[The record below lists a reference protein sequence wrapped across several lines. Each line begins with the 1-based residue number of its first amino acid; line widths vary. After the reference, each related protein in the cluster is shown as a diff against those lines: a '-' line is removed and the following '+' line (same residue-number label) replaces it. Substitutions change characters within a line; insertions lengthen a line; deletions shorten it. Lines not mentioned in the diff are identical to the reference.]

1 MNAASG
7 ARAWPSE
14 LRLSPAR
21 DALTVSFEDGARFT
35 LAAEYLR
42 VESPS
47 AEVKGHGG
55 QKPPPVTGKENV
67 KITALDPVGNYA
79 VRIGFDDGHDSGI
92 FTWKYLRELGE
103 KGQDLFAEYER
114 ELAAKG
120 MNRDTPGIAR

>member
-1 MNAASG
+1 MNPASG

-21 DALTVSFEDGARFT
+21 DALTVSFEDGACFT

-67 KITALDPVGNYA
+67 KITALEPVGNYA
-79 VRIGFDDGHDSGI
+79 VRIGFDDGHDSGLYS
-92 FTWKYLRELGE
+92 WDYLYRLGAE
-103 KGQDLFAEYER
+103 KDR
-114 ELAAKG
+114 IWAAYL
-120 MNRDTPGIAR
+120 DAARR